1 MVSPCRP
8 TSTPLACS
16 ITTRELSA
24 NWSSA
29 ASLPR
34 SVASM
39 AFRMSRATSSVK
51 ATIASRSASVQGWGS
66 PANTATTPTAWS
78 L

>member
-1 MVSPCRP
+1 
-8 TSTPLACS
+8 
-16 ITTRELSA
+16 
-24 NWSSA
+24 
-29 ASLPR
+29 
-34 SVASM
+34 M

-51 ATIASRSASVQGWGS
+51 ATIASRSASVQAWGS